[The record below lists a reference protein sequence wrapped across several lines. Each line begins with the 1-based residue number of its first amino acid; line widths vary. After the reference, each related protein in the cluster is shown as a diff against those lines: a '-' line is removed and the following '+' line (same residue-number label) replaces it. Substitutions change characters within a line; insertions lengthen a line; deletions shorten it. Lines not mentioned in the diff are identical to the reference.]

1 MGQCQHFSQTH
12 VPHFHGS
19 LVVAHE
25 ILDRFDARFTKANKH
40 KNVVSFHKQQLS
52 DLKLFCGA
60 FLEKRSLCLTYP
72 EPVLADWFLHWK
84 SSSSNIVRFNF

>member
-1 MGQCQHFSQTH
+1 MSFSASYLNLFTVGQCQHFSQTH

-60 FLEKRSLCLTYP
+60 FLEKKKLVSHIPR
-72 EPVLADWFLHWK
+72 A
-84 SSSSNIVRFNF
+84 RAG